1 MEYWLW
7 KDRKSMKPI
16 RAFIVLSSF
25 LLFYIGA
32 TIINFIA
39 FPFIEIFAK
48 DEKTKYSSI
57 IFYTWKWFIKFLSIT
72 KILKLKIEDI
82 DKLRSIKGKIIVS
95 THPSYID
102 ILILMS
108 LIPNST
114 CFVKKELAYNP
125 TLKKIINKIFI
136 QSGLELDEMQR
147 ITKDYLDKGFN
158 VIIFPAGIRHRK
170 NEYPKIKKGTALIS
184 MNANKNIV
192 PIEMYTDYDFLQIG
206 QSVLDAGEKPVIFN
220 IKVLE
225 EINIQDYITEDE
237 VDSRKNITRAI
248 SKALYY
254 AKQD

>member
-158 VIIFPAGIRHRK
+158 VIIFPSGIRHRK

-206 QSVLDAGEKPVIFN
+206 QSVLDAGEKPVIYN

-225 EINIQDYITEDE
+225 EINIQDYMTEDE

-254 AKQD
+254 TKQD

>member
-1 MEYWLW
+1 
-7 KDRKSMKPI
+7 
-16 RAFIVLSSF
+16 
-25 LLFYIGA
+25 
-32 TIINFIA
+32 
-39 FPFIEIFAK
+39 
-48 DEKTKYSSI
+48 
-57 IFYTWKWFIKFLSIT
+57 
-72 KILKLKIEDI
+72 
-82 DKLRSIKGKIIVS
+82 
-95 THPSYID
+95 
-102 ILILMS
+102 
-108 LIPNST
+108 
-114 CFVKKELAYNP
+114 
-125 TLKKIINKIFI
+125 
-136 QSGLELDEMQR
+136 MQR

-206 QSVLDAGEKPVIFN
+206 QSVLDAGEKPVIYN

-237 VDSRKNITRAI
+237 VDSRKNITNAI